1 MNYCHLC
8 VWLYVC
14 HSYTFLLQTACI
26 WNLCLK
32 YCQSKIKQV
41 LSNMTGRYSRK
52 ANCMGIKPLNMLFNR
67 LQLPAKLHSVNDRPS
82 ITSAASVAKQ
92 MYGSSMV
99 KSAQDLE
106 RKLMPWKHASVILCP
121 CRLMVPPITVP
132 RSGSLQASVDSLLPQ
147 MCSSTCCQWRWW
159 RISDIHVS
167 VTYCKC
173 L

>member
-1 MNYCHLC
+1 MTVCMSFIYFSSADSNN
-8 VWLYVC
+8 LY
-14 HSYTFLLQTACI
+14 
-26 WNLCLK
+26 LK
-32 YCQSKIKQV
+32 LVSQV
-41 LSNMTGRYSRK
+41 LPVQDETSFIKRDRKVQQKKPTVWALNQWTCCLTDYSY
-52 ANCMGIKPLNMLFNR
+52 
-67 LQLPAKLHSVNDRPS
+67 QQSYSVNDRPS

-132 RSGSLQASVDSLLPQ
+132 RSGSLQASADSLLPQ

-167 VTYCKC
+167 VTHTV
-173 L
+173 